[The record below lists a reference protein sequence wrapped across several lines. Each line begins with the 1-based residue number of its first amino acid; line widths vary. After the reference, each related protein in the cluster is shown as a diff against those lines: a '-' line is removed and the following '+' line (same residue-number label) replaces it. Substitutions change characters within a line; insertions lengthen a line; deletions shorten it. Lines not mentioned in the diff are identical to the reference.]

1 MLELNCY
8 LNFLIFLLRVS
19 DVLNHKLA
27 VRVLAVLLDG
37 LGDYQSPLR
46 QRLGQRLEVE
56 IDLEVEINDLGQD
69 YTSFSRRSRLSVMCL
84 SLSVQC
90 NISIIFL

>member
-1 MLELNCY
+1 MLELNWY

-19 DVLNHKLA
+19 DVLNHKLT

-56 IDLEVEINDLGQD
+56 VDLRRELEI
-69 YTSFSRRSRLSVMCL
+69 
-84 SLSVQC
+84 
-90 NISIIFL
+90 